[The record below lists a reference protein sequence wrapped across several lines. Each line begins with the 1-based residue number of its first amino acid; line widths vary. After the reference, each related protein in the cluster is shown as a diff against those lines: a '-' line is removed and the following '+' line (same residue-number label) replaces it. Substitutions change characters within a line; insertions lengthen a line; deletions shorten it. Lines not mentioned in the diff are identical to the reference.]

1 MSADSLQWPL
11 VNKSTFIWIFMNKK
25 GDIKKKVYDKKKKK
39 KKTVTTNSFVAKT
52 KFRPT
57 LVVCPSHPH

>member
-25 GDIKKKVYDKKKKK
+25 GDIKKKVYDKQKKKRQSQR
-39 KKTVTTNSFVAKT
+39 TA
-52 KFRPT
+52 
-57 LVVCPSHPH
+57 L

>member
-25 GDIKKKVYDKKKKK
+25 GDIKKKKCMIQKKKRKK
-39 KKTVTTNSFVAKT
+39 KDRHNEQLCS
-52 KFRPT
+52 
-57 LVVCPSHPH
+57 

>member
-25 GDIKKKVYDKKKKK
+25 GDIKRKVYDTQ

>member
-25 GDIKKKVYDKKKKK
+25 GDIKKKVYDTKKKKK
-39 KKTVTTNSFVAKT
+39 KDRHNEQLCS
-52 KFRPT
+52 
-57 LVVCPSHPH
+57 